1 MRLRVPFFFLTLT
14 LAAVALA
21 TFNQPGPTAA
31 GSSQSHAVYFPHV
44 ANDPCGPIF
53 ETFDGGATDWF
64 IGQIGDLR
72 AEIIGGEYRL
82 HFTTPG
88 AVWLMPGPV
97 CPRSEY
103 IAAVDAHWGGVT
115 GNFIGLLFAI
125 DDARQ
130 RAYLFAVN
138 TDTREWMVF
147 DVRPNDLRT
156 VIAPTRDDAVRP
168 GLEVN
173 RLAAERTGERI
184 NLTINGQTVGGLDD
198 AGPGA
203 PVLAGVAAAAYTD
216 QRLTDAR
223 FDNFAWRGR

>member
-1 MRLRVPFFFLTLT
+1 MRLRVSFFL
-14 LAAVALA
+14 LALLVASVALA
-21 TFNQPGPTAA
+21 TLHQPAPTAA
-31 GSSQSHAVYFPHV
+31 GDDQSHTAFFPHV
-44 ANDPCGPIF
+44 ANDPCGPYF
-53 ETFDGGATDWF
+53 ETFDDAAAGWF
-64 IGQIGDLR
+64 IGQIGDLQ
-72 AEIIGGEYRL
+72 ADIIGGEYRL

-88 AVWLMPGPV
+88 AVWLMPGPM
-97 CPRSEY
+97 CSRTEY
-103 IAAVDAHWGGVT
+103 VAAVDAHWGGVT

-125 DDARQ
+125 DDVRQ

-138 TDTREWMVF
+138 TDTRQWMVF
-147 DVRPNDLRT
+147 DARPNDLRT

-173 RLAAERTGERI
+173 RLAAQRAGGRI
-184 NLTINGQTVGGLDD
+184 NLTINGETVGGLDD